1 MELCGQ
7 GQILQQDFRQARRGS
22 GMGDMVWEQM
32 KFDDDW
38 DMLIEEMWK
47 YQWTKKESKL
57 TNEYLKRTL
66 YDESQGI
73 IDIAVKLFSLAQS
86 RAIET
91 GNEMVTPEAIRKV
104 GSEDLRLVQP
114 C

>member
-1 MELCGQ
+1 M
-7 GQILQQDFRQARRGS
+7 
-22 GMGDMVWEQM
+22 
-32 KFDDDW
+32 
-38 DMLIEEMWK
+38 
-47 YQWTKKESKL
+47 
-57 TNEYLKRTL
+57 KRTL

-114 C
+114 MLKALKSGLESEVSRYEDITPIDLKGFLEQRKQKLI